1 MRIGRPVAR
10 VQQADAGEGNRCR
23 QGRMRIGR
31 RIARVLF
38 WGVVLCLSS
47 LAGGIWFL
55 YWHLT
60 DSDTISKVVRE
71 HGVRYFPTAVLDP
84 GRIRPSILKG
94 ELVFHDF
101 RLRQPIDGT
110 LFETLRMPFLQ
121 LRVNARKLAE
131 GVFEP
136 RDVVVG
142 QPTLRLR
149 ARRDGTWNLQGLIA
163 DPWPGPWIETPP
175 INIRNGTV
183 ELYPCEEPVPS
194 SDRPSDDARGKLAS
208 ATGTAPPSPAG
219 PENPPLSSPRAGA
232 VPSPKDHGAVDQS
245 PAILRNVSLT
255 IKPVAGAIGSLEFE
269 GTARGDGFERL
280 ALAARSISEQES
292 SNSGASSLDCCSRKA
307 CGAGC
312 HRPCAPPRQAW
323 RSMAASSI
331 LKSIDFAM
339 IRPVRLKAVSTTT

>member
-10 VQQADAGEGNRCR
+10 VQQEDAGEGPRSR

-47 LAGGIWFL
+47 LVGGIWFL
-55 YWHLT
+55 YWHIT
-60 DSDTISKVVRE
+60 DSDTISKVIRE
-71 HGVRYFPTAVLDP
+71 YGVRYFPTAILDP

-183 ELYPCEEPVPS
+183 ELYPCEEPAPS

-208 ATGTAPPSPAG
+208 ATGTGPPIAGGPRKPTTFFAPRQRFRHQRAMARSTRARRSCATSASRSSRL
-219 PENPPLSSPRAGA
+219 PERSAASNSKAR
-232 VPSPKDHGAVDQS
+232 
-245 PAILRNVSLT
+245 
-255 IKPVAGAIGSLEFE
+255 PVA
-269 GTARGDGFERL
+269 TALSGWRC
-280 ALAARSISEQES
+280 AARSISEQES

-307 CGAGC
+307 CAAGC
-312 HRPCAPPRQAW
+312 RRPCAPPWQGW

-339 IRPVRLKAVSTTT
+339 TRPVRLKAASTTT